1 MHWVAG
7 MLGAAVLAMAPS
19 GDYLTPETAPD
30 GVRLLAPPPA
40 PGGARAAMDRRI
52 HQETRA
58 LENTPRW
65 RLAADDVNSE
75 TFDHYACAI
84 GVQLTPERAPALAR
98 LLDRAGSGDI
108 VGPAKDHWGTRRPY
122 LTAPGPTCQPQTEHL
137 AANPDYPSGHT
148 ANGWMEALLLA
159 ELFPDR
165 ATEILARG
173 RAYGESRVICRVHT
187 VSAVEAGYV
196 AGAAATA
203 VLHGQAEFR
212 RDLEAARAELAHVR
226 ADAPPADTARCRAE
240 ARALAHPA
248 Y

>member
-1 MHWVAG
+1 
-7 MLGAAVLAMAPS
+7 
-19 GDYLTPETAPD
+19 
-30 GVRLLAPPPA
+30 
-40 PGGARAAMDRRI
+40 
-52 HQETRA
+52 
-58 LENTPRW
+58 
-65 RLAADDVNSE
+65 
-75 TFDHYACAI
+75 
-84 GVQLTPERAPALAR
+84 
-98 LLDRAGSGDI
+98 
-108 VGPAKDHWGTRRPY
+108 
-122 LTAPGPTCQPQTEHL
+122 
-137 AANPDYPSGHT
+137 
-148 ANGWMEALLLA
+148 MEALLLA